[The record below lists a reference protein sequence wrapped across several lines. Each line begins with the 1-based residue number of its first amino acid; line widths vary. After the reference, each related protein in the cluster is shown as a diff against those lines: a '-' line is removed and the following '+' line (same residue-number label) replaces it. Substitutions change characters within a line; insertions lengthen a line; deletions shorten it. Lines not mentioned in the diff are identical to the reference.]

1 MLLHVTSFG
10 LGGGG
15 LAVGHTQKGDEIM
28 DYKGHT
34 REDLCRSMLVR
45 HADVISV
52 QKPDVAVKKLT
63 VIISAA
69 LKLSNRKGFQA
80 MSLRDLSKEAGV
92 SMGGLYAYFDSK
104 TTLLN
109 MILTEVTDAVERV
122 LGNSPPEITLDPI
135 EHLKWLIAAHIRL
148 TEDMLPWFSFA
159 FMEAKNFPAKEREIA
174 IDSEELTES
183 LFAEVTARAIAEGR
197 FRAGVTPL
205 LPTMI
210 KPLLQDWYVKRSK
223 YRRRGITVEDY
234 ILGVQEI
241 TLAAC
246 LPLDQLTAISSESTE
261 TKT

>member
-1 MLLHVTSFG
+1 MTPVTTSLGWAAAALLTKTQRKAKTVDHRGLTS
-10 LGGGG
+10 
-15 LAVGHTQKGDEIM
+15 
-28 DYKGHT
+28 
-34 REDLCRSMLVR
+34 EDLCRSMLVR

-52 QKPDVAVKKLT
+52 QKPDVAVRKLM

-80 MSLRDLSKEAGV
+80 MSLRDLSKESGV

-122 LGNSPPEITLDPI
+122 LGNPPPDVTLDPI
-135 EHLKWLIAAHIRL
+135 KHLKWLIAAHIRL
-148 TEDMLPWFSFA
+148 TEEMLPWFSFA

-183 LFAEVTARAIAEGR
+183 LFADVAARAITECR
-197 FRAGVTPL
+197 FRSGVTPL

-223 YRRRGITVEDY
+223 YRRRGIAVEDY
-234 ILGVQEI
+234 ICGVQEI
-241 TLAAC
+241 VLAAC
-246 LPLDQLTAISSESTE
+246 LPLDQLAKAYAETTE
-261 TKT
+261 IK